1 MQRRIVLNGLLLL
14 LASCPT
20 TGIASRCYAQTDT
33 ARSVATDTESV
44 AGNDEVAQ
52 FMKNYASRGVLS
64 DGSQPTPATES
75 AQQFHLHP
83 GFDIELVASEPDV
96 SQPLFLSWDSR
107 GRLWTVQYRQ
117 YQFPAGLKVL
127 RYDQH
132 LRAVY
137 DKVPQPPPLGVSG
150 KDVIMVS
157 EDSDGDGRYDTHHD
171 VISGLN
177 IATSVQ
183 VGHGGIWVLNPPYLL
198 FYPDADNDDVPEGPP
213 QVRLSGFGMQ
223 DTHSVANSLLW
234 GPDGWLY
241 GANGS
246 TTVGVVSSAVSRGVA
261 FEGQCIWRYHP
272 DSQIFEIYAE
282 GGGNTF
288 SLDIDSQGRVFSGT
302 NGGGTRGFY
311 YPQGSYSSKNWGK
324 HGPLT
329 NPYAFGYFEAMESNG
344 DTARFPQAFTI
355 YEGGLFPAEFNGNI
369 IAPNALKNL
378 VWNAKRIASGSTYR
392 TEDEQDLCSSPDRWF
407 RPVYAGVGP
416 DGAVYM
422 ADWYDTRLSHASPI
436 DDWHK
441 ESGRIY
447 RIFPTGSRP
456 NYTHGDLHSRSSTEL
471 IALFEDTN
479 KWVRQRAVLELG
491 WRGDLSK
498 VAELER
504 LVDERQSLE
513 ALWALGML
521 EQLDAQRATHWLSS
535 DSAAIRR
542 WVVRLLG
549 DQHRDLDALADLA
562 VREADVQVRSQL
574 ASTAKRLS
582 PELGLAIVG
591 KLLIHSE
598 DIDDP
603 HLPMLIWWGL
613 EAHAEQ
619 WPLVRDLFNHPEIW
633 RMPIVPKYIAGRL
646 MQRYA
651 TTSEPTQL
659 DHCRE
664 LVELAPDVASK
675 QALLEGLLRA
685 FEGRTLPSLPESL
698 STQLATYQQSL
709 GDAGLVIGLQQQD
722 PAAVIRAIDL
732 VRDAKQPLGIRSA
745 LVRSLGESHPVA
757 AQATLLKLASGGTDE
772 PALQRV
778 ALVALRQFGD
788 EAIGRQLVGQFGGSI
803 SAEHSLRD
811 TACRTLATRK
821 AWAVALLD
829 EVLAWRLRP
838 KDIPV
843 DVAQQLRAYDD
854 PQVAQLAEQAL
865 GKTVVISSE
874 EKLQQMEHWQ
884 QLWKQ
889 PSADLVAGKE
899 VFAQK
904 CGVCHQLFGEGI
916 AIGPALDAYE
926 RGNPRFWLVA
936 IVEPSAEI
944 REGFQSYAVLT
955 VDGRLVT
962 GMLAEQTAHAVTI
975 RSADNQLTTIA
986 TEDLEELRALKTSL
1000 MPEDVLK
1007 DLGDQQISDLFAYLR
1022 SGIR

>member
-619 WPLVRDLFNHPEIW
+619 WPLVRDLFSQPEIW
-633 RMPIVPKYIAGRL
+633 RLPIVPKYIAGRL

-874 EKLQQMEHWQ
+874 EKLQQMEHLQ

>member
-198 FYPDADNDDVPEGPP
+198 FYPDAGNDDVPEGPP

-355 YEGGLFPAEFNGNI
+355 YEGGLFPAEFNANI
-369 IAPNALKNL
+369 IAPNAMKNL

-521 EQLDAQRATHWLSS
+521 EQLDAQRATRWLSS

-591 KLLIHSE
+591 KLLTHSE

-745 LVRSLGESHPVA
+745 LVRSLGESHPAA

-788 EAIGRQLVGQFGGSI
+788 NAIGRQLVGQFGGSI

-829 EVLAWRLRP
+829 EVLAWRLPP

-874 EKLQQMEHWQ
+874 EKLQQMEHLQ

>member
-64 DGSQPTPATES
+64 DGSQPTPASES

-675 QALLEGLLRA
+675 QALLEGLLRS

-944 REGFQSYAVLT
+944 REGFQSYAALT

>member
-1 MQRRIVLNGLLLL
+1 MQRWMVLNGLLFL
-14 LASCPT
+14 LASCAS
-20 TGIASRCYAQTDT
+20 TGMALRCFAQTE
-33 ARSVATDTESV
+33 ASSIESV
-44 AGNDEVAQ
+44 AGNDEVAE
-52 FMKNYASRGVLS
+52 FMKNYTGRGVMS
-64 DGSQPTPATES
+64 DGSQPTPAAEC
-75 AQQFHLHP
+75 AQQFRMHP
-83 GFDIELVASEPDV
+83 GFEIELVASEPEV

-117 YQFPAGLKVL
+117 YQFPAGLKIL

-150 KDVIMVS
+150 KDVITVS

-198 FYPDADNDDVPEGPP
+198 FYADADADDVPDGPP
-213 QVRLSGFGMQ
+213 QVRLSGFGLQ

-246 TTVGVVSSAVSRGVA
+246 TTAGVVSSAVSKGVA

-329 NPYAFGYFEAMESNG
+329 NPYAFGYFEAMPSKG

-355 YEGGLFPAEFNGNI
+355 YEGGLFPDDFTGNI
-369 IAPNALKNL
+369 IAPNAMKNL
-378 VWNAKRIASGSTYR
+378 VWNSKRIANGSTYR

-416 DGAVYM
+416 DGAVYL
-422 ADWYDTRLSHASPI
+422 ADWYDTRLSHVSPI

-447 RIFPTGSRP
+447 RIFPNGTQP
-456 NYTHGDLHSRSSTEL
+456 NYTLGDLHTRLSSEL
-471 IALFEDTN
+471 LALFEDTN

-491 WRGDLSK
+491 WRGDHSI
-498 VAELER
+498 VAELVR
-504 LVDERQSLE
+504 LVDERDSLE
-513 ALWALGML
+513 ALWTLGML
-521 EQLDAQRATHWLSS
+521 EQLDAARATRWLSS

-549 DQHRDLDALADLA
+549 DRHRDLDALVDLA
-562 VREADVQVRSQL
+562 TREADVQVRSQL
-574 ASTAKRLS
+574 ASTAKRMS
-582 PELGLAIVG
+582 PKLGLAIVA
-591 KLLIHSE
+591 KLLTHSE
-598 DIDDP
+598 DIEDP
-603 HLPMLIWWGL
+603 HLPLLIWWGL
-613 EAHAEQ
+613 EAHAEH
-619 WPLVRDLFNHPEIW
+619 WTLVRDLFSQPELW
-633 RMPIVPKYIAGRL
+633 HMPMVPKYISGRL

-651 TTSEPTQL
+651 TTSDPLEL

-664 LVELAPDVASK
+664 LVELAPDVAAK

-685 FEGRTLPSLPESL
+685 FEGRTLPPLPESL
-698 STQLATYQQSL
+698 STQLATYQESL

-722 PAAVIRAIDL
+722 PDAVTRAIAI
-732 VRDAKQPLGIRSA
+732 VRDAAQPLALRSA
-745 LVRSLGESHPVA
+745 LVRSLGESHPAA
-757 AQATLLKLASGGTDE
+757 AQATLLQLANGGTNE

-778 ALVALRQFGD
+778 ALVALRPFD
-788 EAIGRQLVGQFGGSI
+788 DDAIGGQLVGQFGGSI

-821 AWAVALLD
+821 AWAVALLN

-854 PQVAQLAEQAL
+854 PQVALLAERAL
-865 GKTVVISSE
+865 GKAVVISSE
-874 EKLQQMEHWQ
+874 EKLQQMEHLQ
-884 QLWKQ
+884 QLWKRQ
-889 PSADLVAGKE
+889 SADPIAGKE
-899 VFAQK
+899 VFAKK
-904 CGVCHQLFGEGI
+904 CGVCHQLFGEGNT
-916 AIGPALDAYE
+916 IGPALDAYE

-944 REGFQSYAVLT
+944 REGFQSYAALT

-962 GMLAEQTAHAVTI
+962 GMLAEQTAHGVTI
-975 RSADNQLTTIA
+975 RSADNHMTTIA
-986 TEDLEELRALKTSL
+986 VKDLEALRALKTSL
-1000 MPEDVLK
+1000 MPEDVLQ
-1007 DLGDQQISDLFAYLR
+1007 DLDDQQLGDLFAYLR
-1022 SGIR
+1022 SGAR